1 MTAGDARASGDYLLR
16 LGEALR
22 PLASPAVIQATAS
35 RVLRHY
41 LGAERV
47 SYTEAV
53 APDTLRVVAT
63 DQQAGVPSHF
73 GNTYRISDFGPHMES
88 EFKAGRLTWRNDVLS
103 DPAYT
108 DAERAQHAAV
118 GAVAWANAP
127 LVKGGRLVAMLTV
140 QFAHPHRWTEAE
152 LAILGETAERTWAA
166 TEIATLFRRLISAQ
180 EAERR
185 RLARD
190 LHDHLGQQM
199 TALRMNIETLRAPHA
214 GEAEWLARVE
224 RIEQLA
230 EELDRGIDAVAWD
243 LRPVALD
250 LGLAA
255 ALRTLVQGWSERFQ
269 VTGEFAQAG
278 GDDRRLPE
286 ETAANLYRI
295 AQEALHNIVKH
306 AQASRA
312 SVMLD
317 CRDAEARLVIEDD
330 GRGFAPGQAAPE
342 GGLGLVSMRERAAHL
357 GGTLEVESAPGRGTT
372 VFVRVPSPPRG

>member
-1 MTAGDARASGDYLLR
+1 MSTGEERASGEYLLR
-16 LGEALR
+16 LAEALR
-22 PLASPAVIQATAS
+22 PLASPTVIQATAS

-53 APDTLRVVAT
+53 APDTVRVVAT
-63 DQQAGVPSHF
+63 DQQAGLPSHF

-127 LVKGGRLVAMLTV
+127 LVKGGRLVAMLTA
-140 QFAHPHRWTEAE
+140 QFAQPHRWTQAE
-152 LAILGETAERTWAA
+152 LAMLEATAERTWAA

-180 EAERR
+180 EQERR

-199 TALRMNIETLRAPHA
+199 TALRMNIETLRAPRA
-214 GEAEWLARVE
+214 GEEDWLARVE
-224 RIEQLA
+224 RIELLA
-230 EELDRGIDAVAWD
+230 AELDKSIDAVAWD

-255 ALRTLVQGWSERFQ
+255 ALRNLVQGWTARFQ
-269 VTGEFAQAG
+269 VPAEFAQTG

-286 ETAANLYRI
+286 DTAAHLYRI
-295 AQEALHNIVKH
+295 AQEALHNVVKH
-306 AQASRA
+306 AQASQA
-312 SVMLD
+312 NVVLD
-317 CRDAEARLVIEDD
+317 CREAETTLVIEDD
-330 GRGFAPGQAAPE
+330 GRGFAAGQAAPE
-342 GGLGLVSMRERAAHL
+342 GGLGLIGMRERAAHL

-372 VFVRVPSPPRG
+372 VFVRVPAPPRG